1 MSDLHGNFFLSNNV
15 LPTNS
20 TCKQTNYN
28 FVFCSL
34 ILIVVCLYTFKIDSN
49 FLHFTHFLLQKFV
62 TMATIAPYLPI
73 YVALW
78 LFTSIHIYIYIC
90 ISVCNCTTNKD

>member
-15 LPTNS
+15 LPINS

-34 ILIVVCLYTFKIDSN
+34 ILIVVCLYTFKMDSN

-78 LFTSIHIYIYIC
+78 LFTSIHIYIC